1 MTLVAPGERF
11 NALAILVTPFLSRAI
26 DFIKRRS
33 AGIHARRITFFFLAI
48 IAPDVGAAFY
58 HIESIMQRADIICQL

>member
-26 DFIKRRS
+26 DFNNRRS
-33 AGIHARRITFFFLAI
+33 SLVHARLTTLFFFLAI
-48 IAPDVGAAFY
+48 SVPFF
-58 HIESIMQRADIICQL
+58 